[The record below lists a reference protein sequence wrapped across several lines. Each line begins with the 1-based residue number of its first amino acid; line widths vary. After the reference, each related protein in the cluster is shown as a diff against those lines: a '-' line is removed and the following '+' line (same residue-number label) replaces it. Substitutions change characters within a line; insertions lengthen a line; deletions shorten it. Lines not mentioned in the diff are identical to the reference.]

1 MKHKIFASAQA
12 LSAVLPTDKRV
23 VFSNG
28 CFDILHVGHVTY
40 LAAAKSLGDVL
51 VIAVNTDESV
61 KRLKGES
68 RPVNGIEDRMLL
80 LAALEAVDYVV
91 PFSQDTPLEV
101 IMELTPNVLVKGGD
115 YTIETIVGSEYVL
128 SKGGEVLTIPIV
140 EGKSTTGIIDKLN
153 KK

>member
-1 MKHKIFASAQA
+1 MKHKIYASAQA
-12 LSAVLPTDKRV
+12 LSTTLPRDQKI

-68 RPVNGIEDRMLL
+68 RPINLLEDRMLL
-80 LAALEAVDYVV
+80 LAALESVDYVV

-101 IMELTPNVLVKGGD
+101 IEELAPNVLVKGGD
-115 YTIETIVGSEYVL
+115 YTIESIVGSDYVI

>member
-1 MKHKIFASAQA
+1 MKHKIYASAQA
-12 LSAVLPTDKRV
+12 LSATLPRDQKI

-68 RPVNGIEDRMLL
+68 RPINLLEDRMLL
-80 LAALEAVDYVV
+80 LAALESVDYVV

-101 IMELTPNVLVKGGD
+101 IEELAPNVLVKGGD
-115 YTIETIVGSEYVL
+115 YTIESIVGSDYVI

>member
-1 MKHKIFASAQA
+1 MKHKIYASAQA
-12 LSAVLPTDKRV
+12 LSEVLPNDKKV

-40 LAAAKSLGDVL
+40 LAAAKSLGDLL
-51 VIAVNTDESV
+51 VIAVNTDDSV
-61 KRLKGES
+61 KRLKGDS
-68 RPVNGIEDRMLL
+68 RPVNTLEDRMLL
-80 LAALEAVDYVV
+80 LAALESVDYVV

-101 IMELTPNVLVKGGD
+101 IKVVTPNVLVKGGD
-115 YTIETIVGSEYVL
+115 YTIETIVGSDYVL
-128 SKGGEVLTIPIV
+128 SQGGEVLTIPIV